1 MDLITSISAVPLFG
15 GLARDQ
21 HEALSGIAVDQVFK
35 RGRTIFSEDEEAT
48 GFYVV
53 ISGRVKIFKL
63 SPDGKE
69 QILHIVGP
77 GESFGEVAVFAGQR
91 FPAHSETIEESRIFF
106 FPRSD
111 FIDLIKR
118 NPLLAMNM
126 LAVLSQRLRRLT
138 TLIDSLSLKEVP
150 GRLAAYLLYLSGQKS
165 AGNDLSL
172 DITKGQL
179 AGLLGT
185 IPETLSRILAKMVK
199 QGLIQT
205 DGRRI
210 TIIDRHWLEELA
222 EGQRRL

>member
-1 MDLITSISAVPLFG
+1 VDLITSISTVPLFD
-15 GLARDQ
+15 GLAREQ
-21 HEALSGIAVDQVFK
+21 QEALAGIAVDQVFK
-35 RGRTIFSEDEEAT
+35 RGRTIFSEDEEAA

-53 ISGRVKIFKL
+53 ITGRVKIFKL

-77 GESFGEVAVFAGQR
+77 GESFGEVAVFAGR
-91 FPAHSETIEESRIFF
+91 HFPAHSETIEESRIFF
-106 FPRSD
+106 FPRPD
-111 FIDLIKR
+111 FIDLIKK

-126 LAVLSQRLRRLT
+126 LAILSERLRRLT
-138 TLIDSLSLKEVP
+138 VLIDSLSLKEVP
-150 GRLAAYLLYLSGQKS
+150 GRLAAHLLYLSEQKS

-172 DITKGQL
+172 DITRGQL
-179 AGLLGT
+179 AGMLGT

-210 TIIDRHWLEELA
+210 TIVDRQGVKELA